1 MKPLP
6 LGESVEALLDSCP
19 DVATL
24 VGMAVGVFV
33 DTGVDV
39 LMGLEAGVLVSVGV
53 DVLVGAD
60 VSVFVSDTASAAERL
75 SALFAQAMPA
85 LTSAKHNIAVIIAI
99 FSGKHHTRISDLAFT
114 SVLSNLCVSDIPAS
128 PLILHEPIPFAE

>member
-85 LTSAKHNIAVIIAI
+85 SASAQHNIAVIIAI
-99 FSGKHHTRISDLAFT
+99 VIGKPPYSHLRLSLHKRPVRFYVQITYQRRLHFT
-114 SVLSNLCVSDIPAS
+114 
-128 PLILHEPIPFAE
+128 